1 MNSEMV
7 FCPRC
12 GAVTTPGTCTNC
24 GYKIEEVYHL
34 STEEENTDETNS
46 EETQKSKSSH
56 GWIIGLIVGICL
68 FAFLFIFAA
77 LLLIVGFAPII
88 VKEYYA
94 SVNPS
99 PVQPTV
105 SPLIPSMDEDDE
117 DEDEDD
123 DEDTDEN
130 DEDDDDTDE
139 DDDDDDS
146 SDPSDWYDGFSY
158 SQAIEGNPSSA
169 GDFDEDKFNELIEE
183 NANEFTDEPNENDYF
198 TNGLYYGY
206 TRSGASHDF
215 IERDGFY
222 TPYYQNIVNSYI
234 ENENYDVQ
242 RNVIRYEGQTDGV
255 YINAYCAYYSL
266 SSDTVDYTDI
276 NEALREQS
284 LCELYRLLSAK
295 SYPDDTYSYTMYS
308 DSVITFNNDE
318 ILSVAYDTT
327 VYRDSYIDNFYI
339 HGINADVKNGILMDN
354 TKILNMDDSFSQFFV
369 QRSNTQNSYVE
380 AINECTTQELTAV
393 LNNDDALIL
402 YFTPLG
408 IEVGLNYSY
417 FYDGGWVTVT
427 INDFDSYLSG
437 EYSFNTDFGKG
448 YDIYQYE
455 KDNGIVPKDGYE
467 YDWDIDYED
476 L

>member
-24 GYKIEEVYHL
+24 GYKIEEIYHL
-34 STEEENTDETNS
+34 STDEENTEETYS
-46 EETQKSKSSH
+46 EETPRKKSSN
-56 GWIIGLIVGICL
+56 GWIIGLIIGICL

-88 VKEYYA
+88 VKQYYA

-105 SPLIPSMDEDDE
+105 SPMIPGVDEEDDE
-117 DEDEDD
+117 EDEDD
-123 DEDTDEN
+123 DDKDS
-130 DEDDDDTDE
+130 DDDTDKDE
-139 DDDDDDS
+139 DDSDDS
-146 SDPSDWYDGFSY
+146 DDSGDTYGFSY
-158 SQAIEGNPSSA
+158 SQTFEGTPSSA
-169 GDFDEDKFNELIEE
+169 ADFDEDKFNELIA
-183 NANEFTDEPNENDYF
+183 NANEFTEEANENDYF

-206 TRSGASHDF
+206 ARSGASHDF
-215 IERDGFY
+215 VDRDGFY
-222 TPYYQNIVNSYI
+222 TPSYQNIVNSYI

-242 RNVIRYEGQTDGV
+242 RNIIRYEGENNGV

-276 NEALREQS
+276 NKALREQS
-284 LCELYRLLSAK
+284 LCEIYRLLSVK
-295 SYPDDTYSYTMYS
+295 SYPADTYSYTLYS

-327 VYRDSYIDNFYI
+327 TYKDTYVDNFYI

-354 TKILNMDDSFSQFFV
+354 TKILNFDDSFSQFFV

-393 LNNDDALIL
+393 FNNDDALIL

-408 IEVGLNYSY
+408 IEVGVNYNY
-417 FYDGGWVTVT
+417 LYNGGWVTVT
-427 INDFDSYLSG
+427 LNNFDSYLSG
-437 EYSFNTDFGKG
+437 EYSFNSNFGKG
-448 YDIYQYE
+448 YDIYQ
-455 KDNGIVPKDGYE
+455 
-467 YDWDIDYED
+467 
-476 L
+476 